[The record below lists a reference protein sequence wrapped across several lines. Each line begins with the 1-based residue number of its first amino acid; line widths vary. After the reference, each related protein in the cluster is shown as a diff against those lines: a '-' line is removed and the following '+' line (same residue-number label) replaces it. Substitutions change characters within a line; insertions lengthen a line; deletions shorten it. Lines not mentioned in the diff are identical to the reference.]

1 MFFPR
6 DYFDYERCFCHG
18 LPGNVPWPALAELEM
33 SRHVLLLFL
42 FLAAADWD
50 ESISQSTWVT
60 TLFFPVNVS
69 APTSNHTPLPQ
80 TAARP
85 GYFSGFSTFPRC
97 LKLYI
102 FFPELVYDWRVEPS
116 TGGGWGCK
124 INAECRAVKQW
135 RSTPRSLQDWSGKH
149 LLQEDLAMWSTLAP
163 SGNIRE
169 QIRY

>member
-1 MFFPR
+1 MFLFWSRTGTTLPKLKMSQ
-6 DYFDYERCFCHG
+6 HG
-18 LPGNVPWPALAELEM
+18 W
-33 SRHVLLLFL
+33 HVLLSFL

-60 TLFFPVNVS
+60 TLFFPLNVS

-149 LLQEDLAMWSTLAP
+149 FLQEDLAMWSTLATV
-163 SGNIRE
+163 RE
-169 QIRY
+169 H